1 MRRRPHYI
9 HELPGWPELRWD
21 RERIASSL
29 VIVRHQQGRLLGRME
44 ALGFPLQQEAVL
56 ATLTE
61 EVVKSSDIE
70 GEKLDRGQV
79 RSSIARR
86 LGIDVGG
93 ASAPDR
99 RVEGVVEMMLDATR
113 NYTEP
118 LTRERLFGWH
128 ASLFPGGR
136 SGMRTVRIGAWRDDR
151 TGPMQ
156 VVSGAIGRERVH
168 FEAPGAERLGREMAT
183 FLDWF
188 NGSSPETTI
197 DEVLKAGLAH
207 LWFVTIHP
215 FDDGNGRIARAIA
228 DLELARSDRSAQR
241 FYNMSAQIL
250 KERKEYY
257 AALERAQRGTLDV
270 TEWLGWFL
278 ACLARALAGAE
289 TTLAAVLR
297 KARFWQ
303 ASGDAAL
310 NDRQRLV
317 LNRLLDGLEGKLTT
331 SKWATIATCSSDTAL
346 RDILD
351 LVGRGILLRDPGGGR
366 STSYSLAELP

>member
-1 MRRRPHYI
+1 
-9 HELPGWPELRWD
+9 
-21 RERIASSL
+21 
-29 VIVRHQQGRLLGRME
+29 
-44 ALGFPLQQEAVL
+44 
-56 ATLTE
+56 
-61 EVVKSSDIE
+61 
-70 GEKLDRGQV
+70 
-79 RSSIARR
+79 
-86 LGIDVGG
+86 
-93 ASAPDR
+93 
-99 RVEGVVEMMLDATR
+99 
-113 NYTEP
+113 
-118 LTRERLFGWH
+118 
-128 ASLFPGGR
+128 
-136 SGMRTVRIGAWRDDR
+136 
-151 TGPMQ
+151 
-156 VVSGAIGRERVH
+156 
-168 FEAPGAERLGREMAT
+168 MAT

-188 NGSSPETTI
+188 NDSSPETTV

-228 DLELARSDRSAQR
+228 DLGLARSDRSPQR
-241 FYNMSAQIL
+241 FYSMSAQIL

-331 SKWATIATCSSDTAL
+331 SKWATIAKCSSD
-346 RDILD
+346 
-351 LVGRGILLRDPGGGR
+351 VP
-366 STSYSLAELP
+366 LAHIQMAPNPP